1 MRKNA
6 ALTVALVVIWGGGAL
21 PATSAEPQTNCRF
34 ATEVTLS
41 PGLSVKPSSGTFAS
55 DGESGRV
62 ECDGPVRGIHPSG
75 PGTLGVMGK
84 YGTKDPDTCFA
95 GEGEGRFSFTF
106 PTAQGTGKRS
116 NVFTFSFSLVGGP
129 SGGFKGEG
137 FGGSFDDVRPENGD
151 CFVNPVT
158 KVAIKGHGTITR
170 Q

>member
-34 ATEVTLS
+34 ATEVNLS

-95 GEGEGRFSFTF
+95 GEGEEEVVMRGAGVDFAG
-106 PTAQGTGKRS
+106 P
-116 NVFTFSFSLVGGP
+116 FSLRLL
-129 SGGFKGEG
+129 E
-137 FGGSFDDVRPENGD
+137 
-151 CFVNPVT
+151 
-158 KVAIKGHGTITR
+158 
-170 Q
+170 